1 MKVLGKTDTEF
12 LLNTSMN
19 YVFSELQRTTLPFK
33 TKPQP
38 ISLKAVVGP
47 KPVLVCLFTGWLCY
61 VTRQKGYCQDT
72 KETKQLAVQQASSQ
86 TLQQLNLEMEMV
98 SCAFSYQLEYMHM

>member
-1 MKVLGKTDTEF
+1 MKVLGKTDTNF
-12 LLNTSMN
+12 LLNTFMN
-19 YVFSELQRTTLPFK
+19 CIFSQLQRTTLPFK

-61 VTRQKGYCQDT
+61 ATRQKGYCQDS
-72 KETKQLAVQQASSQ
+72 KETKQLAVSKHLHQHG
-86 TLQQLNLEMEMV
+86 ND
-98 SCAFSYQLEYMHM
+98 